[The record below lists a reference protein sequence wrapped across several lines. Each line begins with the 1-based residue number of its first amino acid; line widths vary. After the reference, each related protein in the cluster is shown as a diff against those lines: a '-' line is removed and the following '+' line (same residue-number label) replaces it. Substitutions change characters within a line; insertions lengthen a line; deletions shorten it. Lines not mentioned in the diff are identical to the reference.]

1 MQRFT
6 KEEKLW
12 AVDQRLNKKRSFNSI
27 ADQLSV
33 HKCTVMKW
41 INQFSTYGTT
51 AFDRKHN
58 TYYSEELKNEAVRFY
73 LDGRGSL
80 SDTCILFKILSDRQ
94 LRNWIRQY
102 NSHGL
107 KASPG
112 MYGGVKSMTKG
123 RKTTFDERVSIVEEC
138 VKNNM
143 NYAETAE
150 KYGLSYRQ
158 VYVWLRKYKQK
169 GIEGLRDH
177 RGRRK
182 PESEMSDLEKLKAE
196 NRMLKAEL
204 EQKELENMFLKKVDE
219 IERRRS

>member
-1 MQRFT
+1 MRRFT

-27 ADQLSV
+27 ADQLNTAEN
-33 HKCTVMKW
+33 TV
-41 INQFSTYGTT
+41 INWFDQFKSYGAN

-58 TYYSEELKNEAVRFY
+58 IHYSEELKNEAVRFY
-73 LDGRGSL
+73 LDGKGSL
-80 SDTCILFKILSDRQ
+80 SETCIHFKILSNRQ
-94 LRNWIRQY
+94 LRDWIRLY
-102 NSHGL
+102 NSHRL

-112 MYGGVKSMTKG
+112 INGGVRSMTKG

-138 VKNNM
+138 IKNNM
-143 NYAETAE
+143 NYAEIAK
-150 KYGLSYRQ
+150 KYGLSYQQ
-158 VYVWLRKYKQK
+158 VYVWVRKYKQK

-204 EQKELENMFLKKVDE
+204 ERKELENMFLKKVDE